1 MNFSLSRF
9 TEFICELQSQKTF
22 GYQSLFKLLEKYY
35 GVEKILLVSGSVEEN
50 DPERKGKIKPVK
62 YICRH
67 IDYDCVRAF
76 FAGTYKDPFCRA
88 EPPEDLLKKGMVS
101 LEDLLAE
108 GETKPSEYCNFLQN
122 IEAEGEVCMYLQK
135 DGKYIAALSFF
146 LNTQTLSENE
156 WEILKSTGKCISEM
170 YLVAQKKVITKQKF
184 FHEFFDGINIG
195 AAILNQKMEI
205 IDMNKTF
212 SDFCKIIVRHGSID
226 TESVMSNLKGKQN
239 EKNYAQSVINHLGAN
254 IIMRPEKIKIDCLL
268 YNYRVYAKSVVFNGI
283 FGRIHTATC
292 VYLTEYKKICNP
304 WVLDTLE
311 TLTPREL
318 EILTMMAY
326 GYDNHEI
333 EEKCCISL
341 NTIKTHQRNIY
352 QKFNVANRS
361 ELISKLYLMNYRHK

>member
-1 MNFSLSRF
+1 MNFSLSHF

-76 FAGTYKDPFCRA
+76 FAGTCKDPFCRA

-184 FHEFFDGINIG
+184 FH
-195 AAILNQKMEI
+195 
-205 IDMNKTF
+205 
-212 SDFCKIIVRHGSID
+212 
-226 TESVMSNLKGKQN
+226 
-239 EKNYAQSVINHLGAN
+239 
-254 IIMRPEKIKIDCLL
+254 
-268 YNYRVYAKSVVFNGI
+268 YRVYAKSVVFNGI

-311 TLTPREL
+311 TLTTREL

-361 ELISKLYLMNYRHK
+361 ELISKLYLMNYRPK